1 MNCFVAGTLV
11 HTDNGL
17 VPIEQINIGDMV
29 LSKPENGEG
38 ELAYQPV
45 TETFVYDDK
54 EVWALFHQN
63 RDATNWRT
71 DLKVLFVTGEHPI
84 WVQEYAGSNTVDPVQ
99 VNGWMCPD
107 ELFEQSAVAIAKV
120 SASGQFVEM
129 YAQPVLAT
137 PYKDIGYLV
146 SSWDHM
152 PEFVI
157 EFKDNKVQAYDVEH
171 IFDRQSRELTINESN
186 SVNKILTGHES
197 LDVVQRFMACFEEN
211 KHGGFYS
218 RYKTRVYNFTVANYH
233 TYFVEERGIWVH
245 Q

>member
-1 MNCFVAGTLV
+1 MNGFAAGTLV
-11 HTDNGL
+11 HTNKGL
-17 VPIEQINIGDMV
+17 IPIEKINVGDMV
-29 LSKPENGEG
+29 LSKPENVER
-38 ELAYQPV
+38 ELVYQPV
-45 TETFVYDDK
+45 TETFISDK
-54 EVWALFHQN
+54 REVWALFHQN
-63 RDATNWRT
+63 CDAIDWRK
-71 DLKVLFVTGEHPI
+71 DLKVVFVTGGHPI
-84 WVQEYAGSNTVDPVQ
+84 WVQEYEGSNAVDPVQ
-99 VNGWMCPD
+99 VNGWMRPD

-157 EFKDNKVQAYDVEH
+157 EFKENKVQAYDVEH
-171 IFDRQSRELTINESN
+171 IFDRQGRELTIDESN

-197 LDVVQRFMACFEEN
+197 LDVVQRFMTCFEQN
-211 KHGGFYS
+211 KHGGFYD
-218 RYKTRVYNFTVANYH
+218 RYKTRAYNFNVANYY